1 MAPADGRETRF
12 ERDVLGSVEVPAEA
26 LYGAHTVRALVNFAL
41 GGQRLA
47 DVPALVSAIAE
58 VKIAAARANV
68 AIGVLEPALGQALVS
83 AGREVRG
90 LHVDEFP
97 LPVLHGGGGTSF
109 NMNTNEVL
117 ANRANQ
123 LLGTAL
129 GTYHPVHPNDHAN
142 RSQSTN
148 DVVPTAISIA
158 FVREGQLAVAGLR
171 HFRDTVLAKADEQG
185 ELERLGRT
193 CLQDA
198 VPLSVGDTHRAQAHA
213 VERAAGQLESELEA
227 LLAVPLGATVLG
239 TGVGAPPRYVET
251 VLPLLAEE
259 TGLAITGASDLF
271 AALAHAEAYLAV
283 AHALERAASVLAKI
297 AADLRF
303 LASGPVGG
311 IGEVTLPALQAGS
324 SAMPGKVNPVLP
336 ELVLQVSY
344 GVRGTAATVAAAVAG
359 GELELNVMEMV
370 IARALLGSF
379 AEVAGAA
386 RLFADRCFQG
396 LRWNEDRVARHLEGS
411 LAGRVVES
419 TERGYDAASGTARR

>member
-1 MAPADGRETRF
+1 M
-12 ERDVLGSVEVPAEA
+12 
-26 LYGAHTVRALVNFAL
+26 
-41 GGQRLA
+41 
-47 DVPALVSAIAE
+47 
-58 VKIAAARANV
+58 
-68 AIGVLEPALGQALVS
+68 
-83 AGREVRG
+83 
-90 LHVDEFP
+90 
-97 LPVLHGGGGTSF
+97 
-109 NMNTNEVL
+109 
-117 ANRANQ
+117 
-123 LLGTAL
+123 
-129 GTYHPVHPNDHAN
+129 
-142 RSQSTN
+142 
-148 DVVPTAISIA
+148 
-158 FVREGQLAVAGLR
+158 
-171 HFRDTVLAKADEQG
+171 LAKADEQG

-227 LLAVPLGATVLG
+227 LLAVPLGATVHG

-259 TGLAITGASDLF
+259 TGLAITGAPDLF

-311 IGEVTLPALQAGS
+311 IGEITLPALQAGS

-344 GVRGTAATVAAAVAG
+344 GVRGAAATVAAAVAG

-379 AEVAGAA
+379 AEVGGVA
-386 RLFADRCFQG
+386 RLFADRCFRG

-419 TERGYDAASGTARR
+419 TERGYDAASRTAHR